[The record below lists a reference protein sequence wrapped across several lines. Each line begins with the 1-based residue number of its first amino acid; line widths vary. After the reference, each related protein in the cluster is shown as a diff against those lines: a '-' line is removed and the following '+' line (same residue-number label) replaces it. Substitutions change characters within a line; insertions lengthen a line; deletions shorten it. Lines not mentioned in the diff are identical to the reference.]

1 MMAGKNAALEEEVAK
16 IAEQRGVIQE
26 NARKLSM

>member
-1 MMAGKNAALEEEVAK
+1 MANKNAALEEEVIK
-16 IAEQRGVIQE
+16 IAEQRGLIQE